1 MTAATF
7 LTTPRISRRAGIAK
21 AAMGNKALIAM
32 SGGVDSSVA
41 AYLTQRDGFQCL
53 GVTMKLFSNEDLG
66 RASDRTCCSL
76 DDVEDARNVAR
87 HLGIPYY
94 VFNFSQEFKTQVMDR
109 FAAAYEGGET
119 PNPCIDCNRCLK
131 FDRLFQRARELGCE
145 ALVTGHYARIE
156 ERSGRYLLRKARD
169 ESKDQSYFLYTMT
182 QSQLAHTRFPLG
194 ELTKGEVRK
203 IAEAQGFRNAHKRD
217 SQDICFVPGGD
228 YGRFL
233 ENHTGRRWP
242 GGEILDPRGRVL
254 GRHRGAVRYTIGQ
267 RKGLGLAADGPL
279 YVWDKDMEKNTLTVG
294 PEEGLYRREVF
305 VREVNWILTDRL
317 TAPRRFRV
325 KLRSRQREQEAEV
338 FPLTDGTLR
347 LVFDAPQRAPA
358 PGQAAV
364 FYEGDYVAGGG
375 RLWNGVEKA

>member
-1 MTAATF
+1 MCARIAA
-7 LTTPRISRRAGIAK
+7 
-21 AAMGNKALIAM
+21 AM
-32 SGGVDSSVA
+32 SGGVDSSAAAWLLKQQGHDVA
-41 AYLTQRDGFQCL
+41 
-53 GVTMKLFSNEDLG
+53 GVTLKMFE
-66 RASDRTCCSL
+66 R
-76 DDVEDARNVAR
+76 VEPGEAQDIQDARSVAQR
-87 HLGIPYY
+87 LGIPYH
-94 VFNFSQEFKTQVMDR
+94 VFDVTPCFQAQVMDR
-109 FAAAYEGGET
+109 FAAAYEAGET
-119 PNPCIDCNRCLK
+119 PNPCVDCNRHVK
-131 FDRLFQRARELGCE
+131 FGTLLELVRGLDRE
-145 ALVTGHYARIE
+145 AVATGHYARVE
-156 ERSGRYLLRKARD
+156 YDQGAGRWLLKRAGRRA
-169 ESKDQSYFLYTMT
+169 KDQSYVLWSLT
-182 QSQLAHTRFPLG
+182 QDQLAHSRFPLG

-242 GGEILDPRGRVL
+242 EGEILDPRGRVL